1 MEKEIYLYP
10 YSAAEARTS
19 NELALWR
26 ASYQANEECA
36 RDIEE
41 HIRTHFDGA
50 HLDDSMLQPL
60 LDKWGYKRINFVL
73 ANTLQ
78 ELSYDGR
85 FSRKNQEWA
94 KATFIPQDGTHN
106 ISLMVKSHPAVLDG
120 FVNMVREAYKNL
132 GLFGPQHCE
141 PNSFENLDYE
151 GRVLVLSPDTLK
163 ESCWSPENQLW
174 LAHDGFGCSPHAIG
188 RSIRSTCLG
197 DGEQTRWNRT
207 DFIGVLREEFLPDWA
222 KEKLAE
228 LQAEQPDMGVM
239 KMT

>member
-10 YSAAEARTS
+10 YSAARS
-19 NELALWR
+19 
-26 ASYQANEECA
+26 SYQERAGTLAGELSGQRGMCPRHRGA
-36 RDIEE
+36 
-41 HIRTHFDGA
+41 HRTHFDGA

-85 FSRKNQEWA
+85 FSRKNHEWA

-132 GLFGPQHCE
+132 GLFG
-141 PNSFENLDYE
+141 
-151 GRVLVLSPDTLK
+151 
-163 ESCWSPENQLW
+163 
-174 LAHDGFGCSPHAIG
+174 
-188 RSIRSTCLG
+188 RSTVSRTPSKTSTTRPSVG
-197 DGEQTRWNRT
+197 AFTRHPEGELLVARK
-207 DFIGVLREEFLPDWA
+207 PA
-222 KEKLAE
+222 LAG
-228 LQAEQPDMGVM
+228 P
-239 KMT
+239 

>member
-10 YSAAEARTS
+10 YSAAEARTR

-78 ELSYDGR
+78 ELRYDGR

-106 ISLMVKSHPAVLDG
+106 ISLMVNGTAANVSMPPPPCTIHPLGYKVNATRFFKRSSKSFAG
-120 FVNMVREAYKNL
+120 
-132 GLFGPQHCE
+132 
-141 PNSFENLDYE
+141 
-151 GRVLVLSPDTLK
+151 
-163 ESCWSPENQLW
+163 
-174 LAHDGFGCSPHAIG
+174 
-188 RSIRSTCLG
+188 
-197 DGEQTRWNRT
+197 
-207 DFIGVLREEFLPDWA
+207 
-222 KEKLAE
+222 
-228 LQAEQPDMGVM
+228 
-239 KMT
+239 

>member
-10 YSAAEARTS
+10 YSAAEARTR

-26 ASYQANEECA
+26 RA
-36 RDIEE
+36 
-41 HIRTHFDGA
+41 IRPTRNVPATSRSTFA
-50 HLDDSMLQPL
+50 PILMVLTWMIRCCSPF

-141 PNSFENLDYE
+141 PNSFRKPRLRRPSVGAFTRHPE
-151 GRVLVLSPDTLK
+151 GELLVARKPA
-163 ESCWSPENQLW
+163 
-174 LAHDGFGCSPHAIG
+174 LAGP
-188 RSIRSTCLG
+188 
-197 DGEQTRWNRT
+197 
-207 DFIGVLREEFLPDWA
+207 
-222 KEKLAE
+222 
-228 LQAEQPDMGVM
+228 
-239 KMT
+239 

>member
-10 YSAAEARTS
+10 YSAAEARTR

-163 ESCWSPENQLW
+163 ESAGRPKTSFGWPMMDLAARPTPLGALSDPPVLEMENRHGGI
-174 LAHDGFGCSPHAIG
+174 APTSSGCCG
-188 RSIRSTCLG
+188 RSFS
-197 DGEQTRWNRT
+197 RT
-207 DFIGVLREEFLPDWA
+207 GPKRNWLSYRQNSPIWG
-222 KEKLAE
+222 
-228 LQAEQPDMGVM
+228 
-239 KMT
+239 

>member
-10 YSAAEARTS
+10 YSAAEARTR

-106 ISLMVKSHPAVLDG
+106 ISLS
-120 FVNMVREAYKNL
+120 
-132 GLFGPQHCE
+132 
-141 PNSFENLDYE
+141 
-151 GRVLVLSPDTLK
+151 
-163 ESCWSPENQLW
+163 
-174 LAHDGFGCSPHAIG
+174 
-188 RSIRSTCLG
+188 
-197 DGEQTRWNRT
+197 
-207 DFIGVLREEFLPDWA
+207 
-222 KEKLAE
+222 
-228 LQAEQPDMGVM
+228 
-239 KMT
+239 

>member
-10 YSAAEARTS
+10 YSAAEARTR

-85 FSRKNQEWA
+85 FSRKNRYSQHLVNGQISSCGIGWVRKYGARGLQESWPLR
-94 KATFIPQDGTHN
+94 ATA
-106 ISLMVKSHPAVLDG
+106 L
-120 FVNMVREAYKNL
+120 
-132 GLFGPQHCE
+132 
-141 PNSFENLDYE
+141 
-151 GRVLVLSPDTLK
+151 
-163 ESCWSPENQLW
+163 
-174 LAHDGFGCSPHAIG
+174 
-188 RSIRSTCLG
+188 
-197 DGEQTRWNRT
+197 
-207 DFIGVLREEFLPDWA
+207 
-222 KEKLAE
+222 
-228 LQAEQPDMGVM
+228 
-239 KMT
+239 

>member
-10 YSAAEARTS
+10 YSAAEARTR

-94 KATFIPQDGTHN
+94 KATFIPQDDTHN

-120 FVNMVREAYKNL
+120 FVNMGAR
-132 GLFGPQHCE
+132 GLQ
-141 PNSFENLDYE
+141 
-151 GRVLVLSPDTLK
+151 
-163 ESCWSPENQLW
+163 ESWP
-174 LAHDGFGCSPHAIG
+174 
-188 RSIRSTCLG
+188 
-197 DGEQTRWNRT
+197 
-207 DFIGVLREEFLPDWA
+207 LRAAAL
-222 KEKLAE
+222 
-228 LQAEQPDMGVM
+228 
-239 KMT
+239 

>member
-10 YSAAEARTS
+10 YSAAEARTR

-106 ISLMVKSHPAVLDG
+106 ISLVPTTGALILH
-120 FVNMVREAYKNL
+120 
-132 GLFGPQHCE
+132 
-141 PNSFENLDYE
+141 
-151 GRVLVLSPDTLK
+151 LS
-163 ESCWSPENQLW
+163 
-174 LAHDGFGCSPHAIG
+174 G
-188 RSIRSTCLG
+188 IRTVPIPSTHG
-197 DGEQTRWNRT
+197 
-207 DFIGVLREEFLPDWA
+207 
-222 KEKLAE
+222 
-228 LQAEQPDMGVM
+228 
-239 KMT
+239 

>member
-10 YSAAEARTS
+10 YSAAEARTR

-94 KATFIPQDGTHN
+94 KATFIPQDGNCKSRSDYLETAAQFYAGYLSGEEATAYLPPALVAAMRGTVQDSEN
-106 ISLMVKSHPAVLDG
+106 RIARLLFKLAVEINMMMNVLAAGMEISDEDLRQLRARA
-120 FVNMVREAYKNL
+120 VREVKQTNGRINFKDAI
-132 GLFGPQHCE
+132 
-141 PNSFENLDYE
+141 DYQ
-151 GRVLVLSPDTLK
+151 R
-163 ESCWSPENQLW
+163 
-174 LAHDGFGCSPHAIG
+174 
-188 RSIRSTCLG
+188 
-197 DGEQTRWNRT
+197 GE
-207 DFIGVLREEFLPDWA
+207 E
-222 KEKLAE
+222 
-228 LQAEQPDMGVM
+228 
-239 KMT
+239 